1 MVMLLGNLV
10 DGACNMII
18 NLLVGIVI
26 LSSIYANIIFL
37 LCTMI

>member
-26 LSSIYANIIFL
+26 LSSIYANTIFL

>member
-18 NLLVGIVI
+18 NLLVRIVI